1 MSRSLMA
8 IEMSILPKYIKN
20 QIQLFIFFFIKK
32 MPIKDQVSLYFY
44 FQSLS
49 SQDFL
54 IPQVL
59 FSLILMEL
67 FNIYTIKV
75 IILENILL
83 LIILSINSLYLFITV
98 HDNRTK
104 FTPLLQCLLMQSL
117 YSPKLSFNTLLQ
129 S

>member
-75 IILENILL
+75 IIWK
-83 LIILSINSLYLFITV
+83 SLY
-98 HDNRTK
+98 
-104 FTPLLQCLLMQSL
+104 
-117 YSPKLSFNTLLQ
+117 
-129 S
+129 